1 MATYDRFKAAER
13 AVEIAKL
20 AVQAGLINSVTPHG
34 LDDPAKSGTK
44 AAEWVGG
51 FIAELTDRIEKL

>member
-20 AVQAGLINSVTPHG
+20 AVEGGLINTVTPHN
-34 LDDPAKSGTK
+34 LENPALSGKK
-44 AAEWVGG
+44 AAEWVGS
-51 FIAELTDRIEKL
+51 FIAELADRIEKL